1 MIQKVLVIDDDPE
14 LGKLVE
20 VMLRPADLMVTQ
32 AYSGIEGLRK
42 AYDLHPD
49 LIILDIMMPGMD
61 GFEVCARLREL
72 VNIPILMLT
81 ACTAEANILQGFRA
95 GADDYV
101 KKPFSKAELEA
112 RLGALLH
119 HRNNHFGN
127 DSSET
132 DHYTDRLLKINL
144 ETQLVELA
152 GNTLELSPI
161 EYNLLACLVR
171 NIGNIVPHRQ
181 LLQEVWGSMYG
192 NPTSTLTLYIH
203 YLRKKLEDSQH
214 GHQYIRTQS
223 GRGYWFSPRNRS

>member
-1 MIQKVLVIDDDPE
+1 MARKVLVIDDDPE

-20 VMLRPADLMVTQ
+20 VILRPADLMVTQ
-32 AYSGIEGLRK
+32 AYSGIEGLRR

-61 GFEVCARLREL
+61 GFEVCTRLREL
-72 VNIPILMLT
+72 ANTPILMLT
-81 ACTAEANILQGFRA
+81 ACRAEANILQGFRA

-119 HRNNHFGN
+119 RRDNHCES
-127 DSSET
+127 DSLET
-132 DHYTDRLLKINL
+132 GHYTDELLKINL

-152 GNTLELSPI
+152 GNVLELSPI

-192 NPTSTLTLYIH
+192 NSISALTLYIH
-203 YLRKKLEDSQH
+203 YLRKKLKDSQY

-223 GRGYWFSPRNRS
+223 GRGYWFSPRNRN